1 MRGNGHVPAHSWFN
15 GDDFQSS
22 ISRWLRPAGAQH
34 TQNIIRRDCTRR
46 SPIIIKRRRVC
57 VCIYTG
63 FYMPACYFLIN
74 RRSESHPSYSLRFL
88 HRYPYPFHFFLFFI
102 LLLIYTCSFF
112 LLYNIYYIRRK
123 CYADALVLFPFC
135 LPFLLVVVITVPWL
149 DVLLIVGLSRDWF
162 LLFFLLTI
170 YWI

>member
-1 MRGNGHVPAHSWFN
+1 MYPPIPGLMVMIFNHPFPVDCALLARNTHKTSSGETALGAHR
-15 GDDFQSS
+15 SS
-22 ISRWLRPAGAQH
+22 SSGG
-34 TQNIIRRDCTRR
+34 
-46 SPIIIKRRRVC
+46 VC

-135 LPFLLVVVITVPWL
+135 LPFLLVVVITVP
-149 DVLLIVGLSRDWF
+149 
-162 LLFFLLTI
+162 
-170 YWI
+170 